1 MRKRKIK
8 IETLFSCHDA
18 LKLAMEEST
27 LRLAIQGIFRF
38 LAAAEIVI
46 VYGSASNNSRVHEI
60 ASSGMA

>member
-1 MRKRKIK
+1 
-8 IETLFSCHDA
+8 
-18 LKLAMEEST
+18 MEEST

-60 ASSGMA
+60 ASSGMAWLPQLLNTASNPILSLHIPA